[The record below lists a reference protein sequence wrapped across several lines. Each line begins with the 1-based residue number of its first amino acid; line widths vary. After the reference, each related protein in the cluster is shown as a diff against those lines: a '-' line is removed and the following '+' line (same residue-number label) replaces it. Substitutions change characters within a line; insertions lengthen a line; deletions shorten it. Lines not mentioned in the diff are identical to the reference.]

1 MEKIDN
7 RVLGQT
13 IRKIRLERGYSQAD
27 VARVLHCCR
36 SAYSYKES
44 GNTMFNLID
53 LQQLAEFF
61 EIPPETFFHTGT
73 HEK

>member
-1 MEKIDN
+1 MKKIDN
-7 RVLGQT
+7 KSLGQM
-13 IRKIRLERGYSQAD
+13 IRRLRVERGYSQAD
-27 VARVLHCCR
+27 VACVLHCCR

-44 GNTMFNLID
+44 GDTMFNLID

-73 HEK
+73 DQK